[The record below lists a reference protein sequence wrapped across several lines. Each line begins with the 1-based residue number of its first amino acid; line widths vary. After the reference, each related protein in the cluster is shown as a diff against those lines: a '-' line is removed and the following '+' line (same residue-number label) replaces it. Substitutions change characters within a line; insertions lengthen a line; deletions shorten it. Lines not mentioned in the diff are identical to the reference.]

1 MGMDE
6 AGAYSLCVLEVVG
19 DNKLRNSE
27 LLVCKQHK
35 QLARTRFWM
44 LPPSCVQVGW
54 ARARGYIQLQRRCF
68 WARIFFWKSMV
79 GVMLGA
85 RCLSRGASPC
95 MSFTSYHEDDASSD
109 FSPALIIP
117 GPRAGAA
124 ELFADQDHL
133 SFTFMHTYIPLL

>member
-35 QLARTRFWM
+35 QLARTRFWV

-68 WARIFFWKSMV
+68 WARIFFGRAWWGSC
-79 GVMLGA
+79 LGPDVFPEVLLLA
-85 RCLSRGASPC
+85 CPLHLTMR
-95 MSFTSYHEDDASSD
+95 MMQV
-109 FSPALIIP
+109 LI
-117 GPRAGAA
+117 
-124 ELFADQDHL
+124 FHL
-133 SFTFMHTYIPLL
+133 L